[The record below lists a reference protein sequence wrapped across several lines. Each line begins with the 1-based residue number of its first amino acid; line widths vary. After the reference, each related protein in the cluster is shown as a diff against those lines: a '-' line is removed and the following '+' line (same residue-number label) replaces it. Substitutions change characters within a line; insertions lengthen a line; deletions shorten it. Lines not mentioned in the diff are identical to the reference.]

1 MAGIDVLYKHFKP
14 EEVAIMLARASA
26 KAKEDPDLTFTD
38 FQEELHVGYPIAMA
52 LVDWLAD
59 THQIE
64 VSISK
69 HWIRRGRQYVR
80 NNFFPSLEEMS
91 QMLKIGARR
100 SFLVMQALEKQKI
113 IKIREDY
120 TFERVGRAASFDD
133 LVRQMK
139 VVGKKYHG
147 RCDPALLVRQ
157 LLVDPV
163 TAFRLM
169 QYGEEHLGLRW
180 KRRPSHLL

>member
-1 MAGIDVLYKHFKP
+1 
-14 EEVAIMLARASA
+14 MLAHASA
-26 KAKEDPDLTFTD
+26 KAKEDPDLKFTD
-38 FQEELHVGYPIAMA
+38 FQEELHVGYPIAVA
-52 LVDWLAD
+52 VVDWLAD
-59 THQIE
+59 TRQIKA
-64 VSISK
+64 SISN
-69 HWIRRGRQYVR
+69 HWIRRGRQYVL
-80 NNFFPSLEEMS
+80 NNLFATLEGMS
-91 QMLKIGARR
+91 EALGMGAER
-100 SFLVMQALEKQKI
+100 SFLVMQALEKKKI
-113 IKIREDY
+113 IRIADDY

-157 LLVDPV
+157 LLVDPI

-180 KRRPSHLL
+180 RHRPKHLL